1 MYTYQDDLIFFLY
14 IEHEFWPLLFTA
26 YSLKNKICVNNM
38 ASYGQKQLGGFPDNF
53 SNKLNSVDMR
63 VRYSDS
69 DGSMKL
75 NGFTN
80 VKQEN
85 LVVRAMGPKW
95 KMFHPR
101 ARVVP
106 TMWDCS

>member
-1 MYTYQDDLIFFLY
+1 MNFGLYFL
-14 IEHEFWPLLFTA
+14 TA
-26 YSLKNKICVNNM
+26 YTLKNKICVNNM
-38 ASYGQKQLGGFPDNF
+38 ASYGQKHLGGFPDNF